1 VKQLIHNGILF
12 PQYDYKGFSIL
23 FKGKTIKLEPK
34 QEEMAVAWV
43 KKLGTEYV
51 NDPVFVKNFF
61 NDFGAALGLGK
72 VSPEDFDFSEI
83 IKYVEDEKLKKAS
96 MSKEEKKRLAAERK
110 EIRERNKEKYGYAIV
125 DGKRVEIGNYNAEPS
140 SIFMG
145 RGKHPLRG
153 KWKEGPKPEDVI
165 LNLSP
170 DAPRPPGNWKA
181 IVWEPDCMWI
191 AKWEDKLR
199 GKLKHVWLSD
209 TSHLK
214 QKREIEKFDKAW
226 ELENKIE
233 ELRAHIENNLTAED
247 VKRRKIAT
255 VCYLI
260 DALKLR
266 VGDEK
271 DKDEADTVGAT
282 TLRPEHI
289 KIGENGLTK
298 FNFLGK
304 DSVRWEKE
312 VYLPPQVIKNL
323 KEFIADAN
331 SAIFAGIRSSNV
343 SQFLD
348 EVVPGLTA
356 KVFRTYHAT
365 KVVEKELNESKTT
378 KDDPEYVK
386 KITAKMANLKAAEVC
401 NHKKKVSKSFQKS
414 LQKKKERLKKLKEK
428 KTEKAIQKIK
438 ELEAQIEIMK
448 KTKNYNLTTSLKSYI
463 DPRVYYEW
471 GKKVDYDWKKYY
483 PKTLQRKFS
492 WVEEEIE

>member
-1 VKQLIHNGILF
+1 MKQLIHNGILF
-12 PQYDYKGFSIL
+12 PQYNYKGFSIL
-23 FKGKTIKLEPK
+23 FKGKRIKLEPK

-51 NDPVFVKNFF
+51 DDPVFVKNFF

-214 QKREIEKFDKAW
+214 QRREIEKFDKAW
-226 ELENKIE
+226 ELSLI
-233 ELRAHIENNLTAED
+233 HI
-247 VKRRKIAT
+247 
-255 VCYLI
+255 
-260 DALKLR
+260 
-266 VGDEK
+266 
-271 DKDEADTVGAT
+271 
-282 TLRPEHI
+282 
-289 KIGENGLTK
+289 
-298 FNFLGK
+298 
-304 DSVRWEKE
+304 
-312 VYLPPQVIKNL
+312 
-323 KEFIADAN
+323 
-331 SAIFAGIRSSNV
+331 
-343 SQFLD
+343 
-348 EVVPGLTA
+348 
-356 KVFRTYHAT
+356 
-365 KVVEKELNESKTT
+365 
-378 KDDPEYVK
+378 
-386 KITAKMANLKAAEVC
+386 
-401 NHKKKVSKSFQKS
+401 
-414 LQKKKERLKKLKEK
+414 
-428 KTEKAIQKIK
+428 
-438 ELEAQIEIMK
+438 
-448 KTKNYNLTTSLKSYI
+448 
-463 DPRVYYEW
+463 
-471 GKKVDYDWKKYY
+471 
-483 PKTLQRKFS
+483 
-492 WVEEEIE
+492 